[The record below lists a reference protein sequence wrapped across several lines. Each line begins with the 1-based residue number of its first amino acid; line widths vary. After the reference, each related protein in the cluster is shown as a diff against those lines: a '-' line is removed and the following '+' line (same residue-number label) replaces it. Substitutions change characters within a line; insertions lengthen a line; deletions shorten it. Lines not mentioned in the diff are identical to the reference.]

1 MTGANRGVP
10 LPFEGGTPARRVGRR
25 GTGRAIVATF
35 AFALGAVACG
45 SNGSSNNSPGLIG
58 VGSSATPTPS
68 GVIYTDPQGRWSA
81 TFAGKPKYIS
91 TTQASGQG
99 KIPYLFAEYAAG
111 DVDQFV
117 GVLLIEPLST
127 FDFTKALQG
136 VATGFS
142 GTIETNVPETFRGY
156 SAVKGVISAGTGFF
170 ECELVHS
177 GGVVYIM
184 GTAGT
189 DDPPADFAG
198 FLASVTLTPH

>member
-10 LPFEGGTPARRVGRR
+10 LAREGGTPARRVVRR
-25 GTGRAIVATF
+25 GMGRALVATL
-35 AFALGAVACG
+35 ALALGAVACG
-45 SNGSSNNSPGLIG
+45 SNAATGHSPGLTG

-68 GVIYTDPQGRWSA
+68 GVLYTDPQGRWSA
-81 TFAGKPKYIS
+81 TFAGQPKYTS
-91 TTQASGQG
+91 TTQSSAQG

-111 DVDQFV
+111 DVDEFV

-136 VATGFS
+136 VATGFN
-142 GTIETNVPETFRGY
+142 GTVETNVAETFRGY
-156 SAVKGVISAGTGFF
+156 SAVKGVISADTGFF
-170 ECELVHS
+170 ECELVRS